1 MKKTSKI
8 IALLFSLFLCLSAAF
23 ALGCGN
29 LDPKAETVTR
39 SMNGVYSVFKES
51 KGYTAYSDDDA
62 KVKLVKSYLVK
73 DKTSSAVGYDFSSA
87 PLAQFSLLKT
97 AYEKIGKN
105 FKFGKT
111 YAATVSGS
119 VGYDFYNLTKSDASE
134 NSVPFEAE
142 VLLKIDVT
150 AENTVT
156 AEIGLAYYYN
166 RQTINERRQCL
177 YTEFTIETDK
187 TDDKTFTFTAY
198 TVNDSSAIDEDGK
211 YVTYA
216 YDYYKASGG
225 KTQTKRHFYVT
236 SPSLIIINDTIDPSY
251 YLDDDDFS
259 FVTGA
264 EIYEAGF
271 TSRSYHTDPKS
282 DDEIGYTQIKN
293 ALFKSICMDF
303 KCNSAM
309 ISYSSLFGSIS
320 NAITDNAL
328 KTAYSDTAKIVG
340 QDLAYNMLPSRTY
353 DYGDISVA
361 VKAVKVMDEDGTEV
375 SDITI
380 SKDMTIIQLDT
391 TLSSH
396 VYCIY
401 DINGAEVREKADLT
415 AFDISV
421 NFSVSKLA
429 HDGHE
434 SVRESEY
441 VPVLR
446 SDNVSAA
453 FIAAGVY
460 DTNTVNVKFS
470 LLPSKTVSVIWK
482 VTVTGDAEKAVNEL
496 FPSGFIYNAVGV
508 NLPEITAS
516 STEYF
521 YNMQSGVASVYAMS
535 FEAETLLKDYASL
548 LEYNGYIKQSEK
560 LFTQEFMSQNKKI
573 TVSLALNGDDPT
585 VEEHCLLIKISCE
598 QLS

>member
-29 LDPKAETVTR
+29 PDPKAETVTR

-51 KGYTAYSDDDA
+51 KGYTTYSDDDA

-73 DKTSSAVGYDFSSA
+73 DKTTSAVGYDFASA

-97 AYEKIGKN
+97 AYEKIGRN
-105 FKFGKT
+105 FEFGKT

-134 NSVPFEAE
+134 HSVPFEA
-142 VLLKIDVT
+142 VVMLKIDVT

-166 RQTINERRQCL
+166 RQTLNERRQYL

-198 TVNDSSAIDEDGK
+198 TVNDSSDIDEDGK
-211 YVTYA
+211 YVTYS
-216 YDYYKASGG
+216 YDYYKAAGG

-251 YLDDDDFS
+251 YLDDDNFS
-259 FVTGA
+259 FVAGA

-271 TSRSYHTDPKS
+271 TSRSYHTDPRS
-282 DDEIGYTQIKN
+282 DAEIGYTQIKN
-293 ALFKSICMDF
+293 ALFNSICMDF

-309 ISYSSLFGSIS
+309 ISYSSLFGSVS
-320 NAITDNAL
+320 TAITDNAL
-328 KTAYSDTAKIVG
+328 KTAYSDTVKVVG
-340 QDLAYNMLPSRTY
+340 MDLAYGMLPSRTY

-375 SDITI
+375 SAVTI
-380 SKDMTIIQLDT
+380 NKDMTIAQLDT

-396 VYCIY
+396 VYYIY

-415 AFDISV
+415 TFDISV
-421 NFSVSKLA
+421 NFLA
-429 HDGHE
+429 PNGA
-434 SVRESEY
+434 ESEY
-441 VPVLR
+441 VSVSR
-446 SDNVSAA
+446 SDKISEA

-460 DTNTVNVKFS
+460 NTNTINVKFS
-470 LLPSKTVSVIWK
+470 LLSAKTVSVIWK
-482 VTVTGDAEKAVNEL
+482 VTVTGDAANAVNEL

-516 STEYF
+516 STEYLYF
-521 YNMQSGVASVYAMS
+521 IKSGVVSVYAMS

-548 LEYNGYIKQSEK
+548 LEYNGYKEQSEK
-560 LFTQEFMSQNKKI
+560 LFTQEFTSQSKKI
-573 TVSLALNGDDPT
+573 TVTLALNGDDPT
-585 VEEHCLLIKISCE
+585 VEEHCLLIKITCE